1 MPLFKQL
8 ILWCSNELTEL
19 NLNKK
24 NMKTLL
30 RIASVAM
37 LFVQTSMA
45 QELSEVQNPNVI
57 ETPSYFAKFNS
68 QENAFKMRVLLTK
81 RDGDKSIL
89 YLNILDKN
97 GNKIYSKYL
106 DKKESQARVDL
117 NLEELPDGIYTFEL
131 SNKYGQKQ
139 KTYVKET
146 EKQYINYTKQ
156 LIALN

>member
-1 MPLFKQL
+1 
-8 ILWCSNELTEL
+8 
-19 NLNKK
+19 
-24 NMKTLL
+24 MKTLL

-37 LFVQTSMA
+37 LFGQTSMA
-45 QELSEVQNPNVI
+45 QELPEVQNPNVI

-68 QENAFKMRVLLTK
+68 RENAFKMRVLLTK
-81 RDGDKSIL
+81 RDGDKSVL
-89 YLNILDKN
+89 YLNILDKS
-97 GNKIYSKYL
+97 GNKIYSRYL
-106 DKKESQARVDL
+106 GKKENQAKIDL
-117 NLEELPDGIYTFEL
+117 NLEDLPDGIYTFEL